1 MTTPNPKNSKPVR
14 EWRQVRISPEEEAHI
29 QRLADTYGMSFPS
42 TLKQVIRFGV
52 GLPSSIRKSVI
63 SPSKYWESG
72 TP

>member
-1 MTTPNPKNSKPVR
+1 MTMSHSKNSKPVR

-63 SPSKYWESG
+63 SPHKHWG
-72 TP
+72 NGPT